1 MNHPADCPCDT
12 YGCSLRR
19 KGLHVSPKATPSRAN
34 NIPPK
39 RMDVPGQPLVYQD
52 RPGGYKMPIMTATG
66 DQLRR
71 KQYLE
76 NKHKIDNQL
85 ARIQAKPAA

>member
-1 MNHPADCPCDT
+1 MN
-12 YGCSLRR
+12 
-19 KGLHVSPKATPSRAN
+19 
-34 NIPPK
+34 I
-39 RMDVPGQPLVYQD
+39 PGQPLVYQD

-66 DQLRR
+66 GQLRR

-76 NKHKIDNQL
+76 NKHKIDDQL